1 MQKRVIDARVAESN
15 ALRCE
20 AEALAAESMADRLT
34 KEGGWS
40 PASSSLIALEGSIFR
55 MTSLEYQARA
65 KRWRD
70 LAAAIR
76 EATGGRDTLAE
87 PEPFPVPDWL
97 APIGTKAVP

>member
-1 MQKRVIDARVAESN
+1 MGKQVIDARVAEAN

-20 AEALAAESMADRLT
+20 AKALWAESMADRLT

-40 PASSSLIALEGSIFR
+40 PASSVLIALEGSIFR

-65 KRWRD
+65 NRWRD

-76 EATGGRDTLAE
+76 EATGGRETLEE
-87 PEPFPVPDWL
+87 PEPSPPLDWS
-97 APIGTKAVP
+97 APISTKVVP